1 MHTQARRRW
10 LVALALVAGV
20 LVRAAALPFPGTGDV
35 RIWRVWSYSAAT
47 IGVSRMYGVGGTF
60 ETPSTYQLLQFGDFE
75 AIADYPPLSLYEL
88 GIAGSVYQQATG
100 GSFPDTAALTM
111 VVKAVPIVFEA
122 ALCAL
127 LFVVLRRALGDG
139 PARWAVVAYWLNPAA
154 IINGSFGGYLDALFV
169 LPAAGAL
176 AAATAGWPA

>member
-10 LVALALVAGV
+10 LVALVLVAGI
-20 LVRAAALPFPGTGDV
+20 LVRVAALPFPGTGDV
-35 RIWRVWSYSAAT
+35 RIWKVWTYNAAT

-60 ETPSTYQLLQFGDFE
+60 ETPSPYRLLRFGALE

-88 GIAGSVYQQATG
+88 GIAGSAYQRAAG

-111 VVKAVPIVFEA
+111 SIKAVPLVFDA

-127 LFVVLRRALGDG
+127 LFVSLRR
-139 PARWAVVAYWLNPAA
+139 VAAMCPPGGRSWRMAEPAA
-154 IINGSFGGYLDALFV
+154 SS
-169 LPAAGAL
+169 AGASADISTRCSFFQRL
-176 AAATAGWPA
+176 DR